1 MACHRNGSPRIVK
14 LYNVKKF
21 LITGTFESGK
31 TTLTSLFRDIP
42 SIAVV
47 EEVARDILSVN
58 PNLAT
63 DPIFHEINFAEQ
75 LHREK
80 DAETSGAHVILCE
93 RGILDIIAY
102 ANVFQHPIDPQWI
115 QALQNRYDMIFIFN
129 KDDILFDS
137 TLEENTF
144 RNAIDRE
151 IRRISFQ
158 LEIPIIEIKGTLEER
173 RRIVEGFVYEEIIS
187 KEGNGGFIERNL

>member
-1 MACHRNGSPRIVK
+1 MACDRNGSSKIVQHCSM
-14 LYNVKKF
+14 KKI

-31 TTLTSLFRDIP
+31 TTLASLFRDVPGVVI
-42 SIAVV
+42 V

-75 LHREK
+75 LRREK
-80 DAETSGAHVILCE
+80 NAEASGAYVILCE

-102 ANVFQHPIDPQWI
+102 ANVFKHPIDPQWT
-115 QALQNRYDMIFIFN
+115 QALQDRYDMMFILN
-129 KDDILFDS
+129 KDDVPFDS
-137 TLEENTF
+137 TPEENTF

-151 IRRISFQ
+151 IRRISSR
-158 LEIPIIEIKGTLEER
+158 LEIPVIEVKGTLEER
-173 RRIVEGFVYEEIIS
+173 RHAVEGFICEGIIS
-187 KEGNGGFIERNL
+187 KEGNRKFTERNL